1 MVNSK
6 KTNWTLTLLLCLGAL
21 TIIFPLYLTITIA
34 VKSPVEM
41 AQSIWSIP
49 TTIHWENF
57 TKAIEMTNFFN
68 AFKNSATV
76 TVFAV
81 SLTILTNSM
90 VAYAIA
96 RNMHLRF
103 FKFLYYYFVSALF
116 IPFPILMLPLVKQ
129 MSSWGLDNIVGLIF
143 LYVVFGLAFNVFL
156 YVGYI
161 KSIPRELEE
170 AAIMDGAG
178 TWKIFWKV
186 IFPLLSPM
194 NATIAILT
202 CLKAWNDFLLPLIIL
217 VDKDDATLPL
227 VQYVFQSEFSANFNL
242 AFASYLLA
250 LLPMVIVYLFAQNWI
265 IGGLTRGAV
274 K

>member
-1 MVNSK
+1 MNSK